1 VRVYIYLPKH
11 LPMYV
16 CASYSSIRV
25 RAVVNMLT
33 RIYGAKEELIVEWPV
48 LIQIKGMEDKQTRI

>member
-1 VRVYIYLPKH
+1 
-11 LPMYV
+11 
-16 CASYSSIRV
+16 V